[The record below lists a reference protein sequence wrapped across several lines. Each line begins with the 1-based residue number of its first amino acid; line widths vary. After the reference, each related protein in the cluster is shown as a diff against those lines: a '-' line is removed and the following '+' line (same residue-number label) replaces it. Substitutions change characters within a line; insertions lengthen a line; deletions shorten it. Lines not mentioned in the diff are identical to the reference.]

1 MANIEVLS
9 GDFLQGAGEYRHGT
23 FRLKTVLNSA
33 GVEIKASAFKS
44 LEIATE
50 SPIANKDA
58 FGYGIAGAMLLGPVG
73 AIAGYLMAGTEN
85 EVTFIGTLKDG
96 RQLMAAT
103 DSSTYK
109 DISRHLLN

>member
-58 FGYGIAGAMLLGPVG
+58 LGYGIAGAMLLGPVG

-85 EVTFIGTLKDG
+85 EVTFIGTFKDG

-103 DSSTYK
+103 DSNTYK